1 LWSKRTPKSGAGGKN
16 NMVPLG
22 VLERLYSFLYLA
34 TMPSSD
40 PSAMHKRNV
49 LHIQSLENLTDST
62 ATAGGK
68 AKASEDGGGAVQLPA
83 PLSVEDRTVAV
94 QVLVAL
100 ACSRGC
106 VRGLLLSIAVLLG
119 VGLSPPPSKPNLEDA
134 AAPVQL
140 RKPAEKPRRRPSG
153 GAVREGGGGKITDVA
168 KKSNGGD
175 LKIPGIVAPQRKKQI
190 KKPRKASRG
199 GATKPAPATEKMN
212 VMNAPERTPERNE
225 DWDTRNRHDPLSDVE
240 RDESGSPVPANALL
254 VLAYPY

>member
-1 LWSKRTPKSGAGGKN
+1 MFLFSYFFSFFVPSSSGRGERDKSVRGNVGGGVGNSKSLWSKRTPKSGAGGKN

-134 AAPVQL
+134 RISSV
-140 RKPAEKPRRRPSG
+140 EVCRRL
-153 GAVREGGGGKITDVA
+153 E
-168 KKSNGGD
+168 
-175 LKIPGIVAPQRKKQI
+175 
-190 KKPRKASRG
+190 
-199 GATKPAPATEKMN
+199 
-212 VMNAPERTPERNE
+212 
-225 DWDTRNRHDPLSDVE
+225 
-240 RDESGSPVPANALL
+240 
-254 VLAYPY
+254 AYTH